1 MRGLTLHFSTLE
13 KKKKKRGKKGAG
25 GRAGGRA
32 ALRGHSARGP
42 AGGGPGARS
51 RAGRRGW
58 RQPLFLEVT
67 RKLPAAAG
75 GGGPAPPCTPP
86 RGDPGAGGRGH
97 EPLLG
102 QARAFPSA
110 RRAASSPRPGPA
122 RLAPQRCTRAAGRP
136 RRASPREAPRESAR
150 EPRGGRFERGGARRR
165 KRRAAR
171 RTRTGGGGLSAGAAW
186 GQVPLPARPRWCPV
200 SPARLGRQREAGKE
214 THGNGDWG
222 RFCCCQLVCVPQH
235 PERVSATVQR
245 VGGAV
250 KNFKKVLSAFGA
262 PSRPLPPILKLISI
276 SARAAHTS
284 KLRAHP
290 RCCWLL
296 LPASGSQG
304 GQGVI
309 QDSST

>member
-1 MRGLTLHFSTLE
+1 MAAATIFGSHSKVTGCRRG
-13 KKKKKRGKKGAG
+13 RRPG
-25 GRAGGRA
+25 A
-32 ALRGHSARGP
+32 ALHAAPRGP
-42 AGGGPGARS
+42 RSGGTRPRTPSRPGS
-51 RAGRRGW
+51 RLPVCPAGRE
-58 RQPLFLEVT
+58 QP
-67 RKLPAAAG
+67 
-75 GGGPAPPCTPP
+75 
-86 RGDPGAGGRGH
+86 
-97 EPLLG
+97 
-102 QARAFPSA
+102 
-110 RRAASSPRPGPA
+110 PA

-171 RTRTGGGGLSAGAAW
+171 RTRTGGGGRSAGAAW

-200 SPARLGRQREAGKE
+200 SPARLGRQREARKE

-276 SARAAHTS
+276 SA
-284 KLRAHP
+284 
-290 RCCWLL
+290 
-296 LPASGSQG
+296 
-304 GQGVI
+304 
-309 QDSST
+309 